1 MLDLADYYVLLI
13 RAILERSDRGVGYIP
28 SGKKGILFPTAGR
41 ALLTDINQK
50 ALDVAF
56 DIGLLPREDT
66 PQEKEIRLVPLQ
78 GIAEELTAGFYKVA
92 KRAWGGEKAVKG
104 TIGQSLLGWTPQRQ
118 EEAWTQEFR
127 DELVALKEGRRGV
140 TIASCVG
147 ASVDQ
152 P

>member
-1 MLDLADYYVLLI
+1 MLLI
-13 RAILERSDRGVGYIP
+13 RAILERSDRGIGYIP
-28 SGKKGILFPTAGR
+28 SGEQGILFPTAGR
-41 ALLTDINQK
+41 ALLTDINQR

-56 DIGLLPREDT
+56 DTGLLPRKDT

-78 GIAEELTAGFYKVA
+78 GIAEELTAGFYEVA
-92 KRAWGGEKAVKG
+92 KRGWGGEKAVKG
-104 TIGQSLLGWTPQRQ
+104 TIGQSLLGLAPQRL
-118 EEAWTQEFR
+118 EEAWNQEFR
-127 DELVALKEGRRGV
+127 DELFALKEGRRGI

>member
-13 RAILERSDRGVGYIP
+13 REILERSDRGVAYIP
-28 SGKKGILFPTAGR
+28 SGQEGILFPTAGR

-56 DIGLLPREDT
+56 DTGLLPREDT

-78 GIAEELTAGFYKVA
+78 GIAEELTAGFYEVA
-92 KRAWGGEKAVKG
+92 KRGWGGEKAVKG

-118 EEAWTQEFR
+118 EEAWNQEFR

>member
-1 MLDLADYYVLLI
+1 
-13 RAILERSDRGVGYIP
+13 LERSDRGVGYIP
-28 SGKKGILFPTAGR
+28 SGEEGILFPTAGR

-56 DIGLLPREDT
+56 DTALLPREDT

-78 GIAEELTAGFYKVA
+78 DIAEELTAGFYEVA
-92 KRAWGGEKAVKG
+92 KRGWGGEKAVKG
-104 TIGQSLLGWTPQRQ
+104 TIGQSLLGWTPERQ
-118 EEAWTQEFR
+118 EEAWNQEFR